1 MTVSSC
7 IPRLLPSLA
16 TAAVAEDRRGDA
28 PDPRIEEV
36 LRRLRWISGIA
47 FVGLIVFLALF
58 DSIVRAFFNDAFRV
72 DATFLPALIGAV
84 LTMLAL
90 ARPRK

>member
-16 TAAVAEDRRGDA
+16 TAAVSDDDR
-28 PDPRIEEV
+28 DPRIEEV
-36 LRRLRWISGIA
+36 LRRLRWISGVA

>member
-1 MTVSSC
+1 MD
-7 IPRLLPSLA
+7 
-16 TAAVAEDRRGDA
+16 EDRRADA

-47 FVGLIVFLALF
+47 FVGLVIFLAVF
-58 DSIVRAFFNDAFRV
+58 DSVVRAFFNHAFRI

-90 ARPRK
+90 ARPRR

>member
-16 TAAVAEDRRGDA
+16 TAAVADDHRGDQ
-28 PDPRIEEV
+28 DPRVEDV

-47 FVGLIVFLALF
+47 FVGLIVFLAVF
-58 DSIVRAFFNDAFRV
+58 DSIVRAFFNNAFRV

-90 ARPRK
+90 VRPRK